1 MSFTPT
7 PNDPFAQQGGL
18 NPEEQP
24 IQGDDFPENEAPT
37 RQRVPPLSD
46 AAPAQPEGLARASE
60 QAGNPSPPAGR
71 FPSSR
76 PPEDTPTQQA
86 NHPPARQPAHPVSSE
101 EKASLPGQLAGVVG
115 LLLLV
120 CFFLPWSFT
129 PDIRA
134 ATSQPSARIPTAS
147 HSGWSTA
154 NGLPLNGGATLFN
167 LFPQLWLVLIG
178 ALALIAVAALLWLHR
193 ISQRLAAALITI
205 ISLFSL
211 LLEILFL
218 VQINSVQAAVPGRL
232 NQTLYGVS
240 WGFWLALVATLVALG
255 TGASMLYQAY
265 APDLQRRPQAPR
277 LPEGQQPYPTA

>member
-1 MSFTPT
+1 M
-7 PNDPFAQQGGL
+7 A
-18 NPEEQP
+18 
-24 IQGDDFPENEAPT
+24 
-37 RQRVPPLSD
+37 
-46 AAPAQPEGLARASE
+46 
-60 QAGNPSPPAGR
+60 
-71 FPSSR
+71 
-76 PPEDTPTQQA
+76 
-86 NHPPARQPAHPVSSE
+86 
-101 EKASLPGQLAGVVG
+101 G

-134 ATSQPSARIPTAS
+134 ATTQPSASIPTAS

-167 LFPQLWLVLIG
+167 LFPQLWLVLIA
-178 ALALIAVAALLWLHR
+178 ALALIAIAALLWLHR
-193 ISQRLAAALITI
+193 ITQRLAAALVTTI
-205 ISLFSL
+205 ALFAL
-211 LLEILFL
+211 LLEALFL

-255 TGASMLYQAY
+255 IGASMLYQAY
-265 APDLQRRPQAPR
+265 APDLQRRAQAPQ

>member
-1 MSFTPT
+1 MTFNPT
-7 PNDPFAQQGGL
+7 PNDPLAQQSGF
-18 NPEEQP
+18 NPEEQ
-24 IQGDDFPENEAPT
+24 
-37 RQRVPPLSD
+37 
-46 AAPAQPEGLARASE
+46 
-60 QAGNPSPPAGR
+60 AG
-71 FPSSR
+71 FPSSPPGGFPAPR

-86 NHPPARQPAHPVSSE
+86 NYPPAQPPAQTPAQQERRPGASE
-101 EKASLPGQLAGVVG
+101 EKASLAGQLAGMAG

-134 ATSQPSARIPTAS
+134 ATTQPSARIPTAS

-178 ALALIAVAALLWLHR
+178 ALALIAIAALLWLHR
-193 ISQRLAAALITI
+193 ITQRLAAALITI
-205 ISLFSL
+205 ISLFAL
-211 LLEILFL
+211 LLEVLFL

-255 TGASMLYQAY
+255 IGASMLYQAY
-265 APDLQRRPQAPR
+265 APGLERRSQTPR
-277 LPEGQQPYPTA
+277 LPEGQQPYPTT